1 MRNFQ
6 VGDLLVASSLVEGT
20 ILNQAVCL
28 LVHEDE
34 EHVVGVMLNRP
45 MRTIHASE
53 LPEDA
58 LPEHATGPEK
68 LPPPSP
74 PPKPASGHHRL
85 KGMVGMSGTDQ
96 AAQTGVPASDALSEA
111 ASAESDGDSAQSSG
125 DAASGE
131 NGPSPGPIQPKPP
144 TEVIA
149 VIGQDQDSPTGKM
162 VQGASL
168 HFGGPLA
175 GPVVAVHGAADLGE
189 AETGQGV
196 YVAAQRDHL
205 ESLILSSPSPF
216 RLIIGHLGW
225 SHEQLDNEIT
235 DGVWHAIPA
244 TADVLATDDASL
256 WPSLI
261 RRATCNSVARWIG
274 APDAPGA
281 AELN

>member
-1 MRNFQ
+1 MQNFQ
-6 VGDLLVASSLVEGT
+6 VGDLLVASSLVQGT

-28 LVHEDE
+28 LVYEDE

-53 LPEDA
+53 LPDDA
-58 LPEHATGPEK
+58 TDPESLPEPTSKLSGVASRLTGATK
-68 LPPPSP
+68 
-74 PPKPASGHHRL
+74 
-85 KGMVGMSGTDQ
+85 MSGTQQ
-96 AAQTGVPASDALSEA
+96 AADAGVPASDAIS
-111 ASAESDGDSAQSSG
+111 
-125 DAASGE
+125 DAAAGE
-131 NGPSPGPIQPKPP
+131 SAKQPADEHGSAATNESPQSAGPIQPKPP

-149 VIGQDQDSPTGKM
+149 VIGQDEDSPTGKM
-162 VQGASL
+162 MQGASL

-175 GPVVAVHGAADLGE
+175 GPVVAVHGAEELGE
-189 AETGQGV
+189 AETGHGV

-205 ESLILSSPSPF
+205 ESLILTSPSPF

-225 SHEQLDNEIT
+225 SHEQLENEIA

-244 TADVLATDDASL
+244 TADVLSTDDAML

-261 RRATCNSVARWIG
+261 RRATSNSVARWIG
-274 APDAPGA
+274 TADAPGA